1 MQYLWEVKH
10 HDEKHAEDLQKT
22 YAVHPIIARILANR
36 EERIG
41 NIEEFLNPDIEKLF
55 DPFLLHDCEKAVLL
69 IKNAI
74 AEGKKF
80 CIYGDYD
87 VDGVTSTVVMIT
99 ILRQMGAHAS
109 WYIPN
114 RLDEG
119 YGLTCESIEFL
130 ASEQVDVLI
139 TVDCGISDIDA
150 VQSAVDKGITVIIT
164 DHHIPH
170 SVLPNAHAIVN
181 PKMGDY
187 PFKDLAGVGV
197 AYKLASALLGE
208 QPRELLDLVAVG
220 TVADVVPL
228 LSENRA
234 IVRYG
239 LSHVTNKA
247 LRFLVT
253 QVNNNK
259 PLTPD
264 DVGFKI
270 APRIN
275 AVGRLGHANDAVR
288 MLFEGDESLIS
299 EWART
304 LEQLN
309 TQRRAIEEEIYREA
323 CETISALPKE
333 ETFVLVLG
341 GDSWHSGVIGIVASR
356 IAEHYNRPVLLM
368 NTLEEYAR
376 GSGRSIT
383 SIHLYDMVKSHES
396 LFERVGGHKHAVGFT
411 LKKENIPLLRSSLNS
426 YFKEHYSM
434 KDIIPV
440 LNADTEAEM
449 EELDKQYFTD
459 LQRLA
464 PFGYMNPKP
473 VLIIH
478 EAYAPQG
485 FSIAAERHLR
495 GSLTNGNVNLSCI
508 GFDMAHHVLKLSKHV
523 DIAGAVEIST
533 FDGLPQIKIRDI
545 RNHIRN
551 LASVE
556 RETMERIY
564 RLLKSCAPLTRTEF
578 TYKVYE
584 KCRND
589 LIYVDWILLV
599 FEELEYIHAI
609 GERIEINT
617 DISSENKKSDALFES
632 SAYRYVIKNTLR

>member
-1 MQYLWEVKH
+1 MQYLWDVKTCDESIAEQLE
-10 HDEKHAEDLQKT
+10 HDHRL
-22 YAVHPIIARILANR
+22 HPIIAKILANR
-36 EERIG
+36 HERIRDY
-41 NIEEFLNPDIEKLF
+41 NEFLNPDIDLLY
-55 DPFLLHDCEKAVLL
+55 DPFLLHDCHKAVEL
-69 IKNAI
+69 IKNGI
-74 AEGKKF
+74 AESKKF

-87 VDGVTSTVVMIT
+87 VDGVTSTVVMISV
-99 ILRQMGAHAS
+99 LRQLGARAS

-119 YGLTCESIEFL
+119 YGLTSESIEFL
-130 ASEQVDVLI
+130 ASEDVDVLI
-139 TVDCGISDIDA
+139 TVDCGISDIAA
-150 VQSAVDKGITVIIT
+150 VQSAVERGITVIIT

-170 SVLPNAHAIVN
+170 NELPAAHAIVN

-187 PFKDLAGVGV
+187 PFKELAGVGV
-197 AYKLASALLGE
+197 AYKLATALLGE
-208 QPRELLDLVAVG
+208 QPKDLLDLVAVG

-234 IVRYG
+234 IVKYG
-239 LSHVTNKA
+239 LSHIRNTA
-247 LRFLVT
+247 LAYLVT

-288 MLFEGDESLIS
+288 MLFEKDTVLIA

-309 TQRRAIEEEIYREA
+309 SQRRAIEEEIYKEA
-323 CETISALPKE
+323 CERIRTLEQS
-333 ETFVLVLG
+333 ETYVLVLEG
-341 GDSWHSGVIGIVASR
+341 EHWHSGVIGIVASR

-368 NTLEEYAR
+368 NSAEDFAR
-376 GSGRSIT
+376 GSGRSIS
-383 SIHLYDMVKSHES
+383 SIHLYDMVKSHEA

-411 LKKENIPLLRSSLNS
+411 LKKENIAQLRTKLNE
-426 YFKEHYSM
+426 YFHTQYAM
-434 KDIIPV
+434 KDILPV
-440 LNADTEAEM
+440 LHADVEAEM
-449 EELDKQYFTD
+449 GDLDKHYFSD
-459 LQRLA
+459 LQKLA

-473 VLIIH
+473 VLLIH
-478 EAYAPQG
+478 EALAPNG
-485 FSIAAERHLR
+485 FSIAAEKHLR
-495 GSLTNGNVNLSCI
+495 GSVTNGNVTLSCI
-508 GFDMAHHVLKLSKHV
+508 GFDMAHHILKLSKHV

-551 LASVE
+551 LAGIE
-556 RETMERIY
+556 RESLERVY
-564 RLLKSCAPLTRTEF
+564 RIIKSTSPISRNEL

-584 KCRND
+584 KSRND
-589 LIYVDWILLV
+589 LVFLDWILLI
-599 FEELEYIHAI
+599 FEELEFIHAI
-609 GERIEINT
+609 GDMIAINVDAAT
-617 DISSENKKSDALFES
+617 GEKKDDALSAS
-632 SAYRYVIKNTLR
+632 SAYQYVVNHRFR